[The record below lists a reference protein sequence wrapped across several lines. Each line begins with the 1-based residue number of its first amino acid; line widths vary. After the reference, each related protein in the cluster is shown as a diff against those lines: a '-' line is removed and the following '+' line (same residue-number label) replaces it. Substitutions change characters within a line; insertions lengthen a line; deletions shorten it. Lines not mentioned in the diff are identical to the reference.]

1 MHKGITAV
9 SVNALTLSVS
19 HNGMSN
25 SVMFAWI
32 ATYQTVVQENGV
44 KACENASE

>member
-1 MHKGITAV
+1 M
-9 SVNALTLSVS
+9 S
-19 HNGMSN
+19 H

-44 KACENASE
+44 KACDTYTEIDP